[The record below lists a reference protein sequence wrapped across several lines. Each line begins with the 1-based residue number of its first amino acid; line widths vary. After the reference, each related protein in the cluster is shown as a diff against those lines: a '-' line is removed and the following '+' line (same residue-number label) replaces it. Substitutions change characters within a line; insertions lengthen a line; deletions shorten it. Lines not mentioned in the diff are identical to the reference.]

1 MRPWRKVIPVVVTAS
16 LMVSGAASAWAQDAG
31 KRAARFSDLHQAV
44 WAAPAVEQMAAMHV
58 IGGYPDGTFKPNKP
72 VTRAEAVALVVR
84 LLGYEEEAQAK
95 ARQAA
100 VLPFRDQASIPL
112 WARGYVAVALE
123 KGIVQPS
130 TVFQAQKP
138 ATRMDV
144 VNMLVSGLKLRVR
157 VDEKPGFSFTD
168 IANLSPEERQK
179 LAIAV
184 LYNLVAGYPDKTF
197 RPHQPVK
204 RAELAV
210 LLERLLDRVAMPEN
224 AARHW
229 VKGIVASVDAGAN
242 NIAVSLRAKGSA
254 DGPTVTRTYTVA
266 PEPALLSTTRP
277 RRWPT

>member
-16 LMVSGAASAWAQDAG
+16 LMVSGAASAWAQNAG
-31 KRAARFSDLHQAV
+31 KQAARFSDLHQAA

-58 IGGYPDGTFKPNKP
+58 IGGYPDGTFKPNQP

-130 TVFQAQKP
+130 TVFQAKKP

-144 VNMLVSGLKLRVR
+144 VNMLVSELKLRVR

-168 IANLSPEERQK
+168 IASLSPEERQK

-184 LYNLVAGYPDKTF
+184 LYNL
-197 RPHQPVK
+197 
-204 RAELAV
+204 
-210 LLERLLDRVAMPEN
+210 
-224 AARHW
+224 
-229 VKGIVASVDAGAN
+229 IAGAEGK
-242 NIAVSLRAKGSA
+242 SRA
-254 DGPTVTRTYTVA
+254 
-266 PEPALLSTTRP
+266 
-277 RRWPT
+277 